1 MVLCHQILSA
11 SATVRKTVFVVMLSE
26 VQIEPYGIY
35 IHVCMCML
43 YGVYKLL
50 DRIQEASVN
59 PQNCKMWVICNDW
72 DKKTTCVN
80 TCPLLF
86 CGCTQ
91 HTGAM
96 NAWDGSG
103 PAVL

>member
-43 YGVYKLL
+43 YGVWC
-50 DRIQEASVN
+50 I
-59 PQNCKMWVICNDW
+59 
-72 DKKTTCVN
+72 
-80 TCPLLF
+80 
-86 CGCTQ
+86 
-91 HTGAM
+91 
-96 NAWDGSG
+96 
-103 PAVL
+103 